1 MMSVSPW
8 SPAVTMLLAAWL
20 ALYLV
25 SFGLFHLMI
34 FRVNAWL
41 SDGENIPHSLYWG
54 KWSQLRDSY
63 RIHYPG
69 SSLYSVVVMLTVI
82 GLLFA
87 ACAAGLL
94 WWQFAVG
101 A

>member
-1 MMSVSPW
+1 MPISPW
-8 SPAVTMLLAAWL
+8 PLTVTVLLAAWL
-20 ALYLV
+20 GFYLV

-34 FRVNAWL
+34 FRVNARL
-41 SDGENIPHSLYWG
+41 TDGDRIPHSLYWG

-63 RIHYPG
+63 GSYYPR

-101 A
+101 K